1 MRYASIAKTFSGC
14 TQSWRVKA
22 KFLRPGVQTPSWGGS
37 ELTLLDPSGNRLNS
51 FNAPKAAADLMRITP
66 AIDIDELELEERFV
80 RSSGP
85 GGQNVNKVST
95 AVELRFNLAANT
107 SIPDYARAKLK
118 RLAGHRLTLDG
129 VIIIQADRFRSQEQ
143 NRSDARERLRDL
155 IAEALIVQ
163 KKRIKTKP
171 SRSAKER
178 RVDAKTTRGHVK
190 KLLKPEGGVG
200 LTCGEGLTYAAQFL
214 VRANA
219 VQTTVLA
226 HLGKHVSFTID
237 AGSPRR
243 PPN

>member
-1 MRYASIAKTFSGC
+1 
-14 TQSWRVKA
+14 
-22 KFLRPGVQTPSWGGS
+22 
-37 ELTLLDPSGNRLNS
+37 
-51 FNAPKAAADLMRITP
+51 MRITP
-66 AIDIDELELEERFV
+66 AIEIDESELEERFV

-118 RLAGHRLTLDG
+118 RLAGRRLTLDG

-143 NRSDARERLRDL
+143 NRSDARERLKDL

-171 SRSAKER
+171 SRGAKER

-190 KLLKPEGGVG
+190 KLRSRKVEL
-200 LTCGEGLTYAAQFL
+200 
-214 VRANA
+214 
-219 VQTTVLA
+219 
-226 HLGKHVSFTID
+226 D
-237 AGSPRR
+237 
-243 PPN
+243 